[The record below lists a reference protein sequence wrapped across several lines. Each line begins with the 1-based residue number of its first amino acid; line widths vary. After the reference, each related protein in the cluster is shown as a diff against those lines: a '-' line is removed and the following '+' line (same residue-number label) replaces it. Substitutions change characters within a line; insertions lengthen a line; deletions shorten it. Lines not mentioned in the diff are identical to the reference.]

1 LAGSQLVVAFDTNVL
16 VRILVGDD
24 PSQTKRAERSFLEHA
39 KGQGVF
45 LSLVVLAEV
54 AWVLSAAYEWDRA
67 TIHGR
72 LSRLIR
78 TRGVILEDLELVE
91 QALVQYAV
99 GPADFADYL
108 IVGKAQSV
116 GASLLTFDK
125 RLGRAAGARLL

>member
-1 LAGSQLVVAFDTNVL
+1 LAGSQLVIAFDTNVL

-78 TRGVILEDLELVE
+78 TRGVILEDLELVQE
-91 QALVQYAV
+91 ALVQYAV

-116 GASLLTFDK
+116 GATLVTFDK
-125 RLGRAAGARLL
+125 RLGRTAGARLL

>member
-1 LAGSQLVVAFDTNVL
+1 LAGSRVVVAFDTNVL

-24 PSQTKRAERSFLEHA
+24 PSQTKRAERAFLEHA
-39 KGQGVF
+39 KGQGIFV
-45 LSLVVLAEV
+45 SMVVLAEI

-72 LSRLIR
+72 LSRLVR
-78 TRGVILEDLELVE
+78 TRGVILEELELVE
-91 QALVQYAV
+91 GALARYAV

-108 IVGKAQSV
+108 VVAKAQSL

-125 RLGRAAGARLL
+125 RLGRIEGARLL

>member
-1 LAGSQLVVAFDTNVL
+1 MPGSQVVVAFDTNVL

-24 PSQTKRAERSFLEHA
+24 PSQTKRAERAFLEHA
-39 KGQGVF
+39 EGQGIFV
-45 LSLVVLAEV
+45 SMIVLAEV

-72 LSRLIR
+72 LSRLVR
-78 TRGVILEDLELVE
+78 TRGVILEEIELVE
-91 QALVQYAV
+91 GALAQYAV

-108 IVGKAQSV
+108 VVGKARSV

-125 RLGRAAGARLL
+125 RLGRAEGARLL